1 VFTFVKLPLLT
12 LAGLLVGLPLLFRR
26 KLGDGRYFI
35 LFWLYFFFMGFSV
48 LGGKFTRYY
57 TVVLPAVLITAA
69 IGIHFTGRWL
79 ARQLKALPSLE
90 SLAPYARTALV
101 LVVLL
106 GSVVASIGASPYFRL
121 FLNSVGGGTANAG
134 FFFPHDE
141 FYDTSMR
148 DVMAEIAR
156 RAKPGA
162 RVASESPTLAT
173 YYSNR
178 ANRFDLNCVSL
189 SDAESLKQF
198 QEGDFVL
205 AARGRRYFSNDAL
218 VSALHQS
225 VPADFHVNAGTV
237 PSVEVY
243 RLDQTGVRIVST
255 KSVAHERR

>member
-1 VFTFVKLPLLT
+1 LPLLT

-35 LFWLYFFFMGFSV
+35 LFWLYFFFVGFSV
-48 LGGKFTRYY
+48 FGGKFTRYY
-57 TVVLPAVLITAA
+57 TIALPAVLITAA
-69 IGIHFTGRWL
+69 LGIQFAGRWI
-79 ARQLKALPSLE
+79 ARQLKAWPSLQ
-90 SLAPYARTALV
+90 SFAPYARTALV
-101 LVVLL
+101 LLVLV

-148 DVMAEIAR
+148 EVMAEIAR

-178 ANRFDLNCVSL
+178 ANRFDLVCVSL

-198 QEGDFVL
+198 QEGDFVI

-218 VSALHQS
+218 VSALHES
-225 VPADFHVNAGTV
+225 VQADFRVNAGNV
-237 PSVEVY
+237 PSAEVF
-243 RLDQTGVRIVST
+243 RLNQTGLELVNT
-255 KSVAHERR
+255 KSAANERR